1 MSDYDGL
8 HRRLRKRWV
17 PIVAQGRTTCT
28 RFGHPLFPDCPGLIA
43 PGAEW
48 HLGHDDF
55 DRSRWTGPEHGTCN
69 VRASNLKRDGLLNAD
84 PRPRSR
90 EW

>member
-28 RFGHPLFPDCPGLIA
+28 RYGHPLFPDCPGLIA
-43 PGAEW
+43 PGAPW
-48 HLGHDDF
+48 DLGHEDYGDG
-55 DRSRWTGPEHGTCN
+55 WTGPEC
-69 VRASNLKRDGLLNAD
+69 RACTRRAGALKRNGELGE

-90 EW
+90 DW